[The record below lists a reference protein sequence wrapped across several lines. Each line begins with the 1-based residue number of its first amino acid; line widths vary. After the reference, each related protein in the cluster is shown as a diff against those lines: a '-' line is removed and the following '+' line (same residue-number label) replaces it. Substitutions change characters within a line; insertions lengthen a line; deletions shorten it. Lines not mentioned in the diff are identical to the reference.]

1 MKICKHNLH
10 PKEEQTMN
18 SEIKIPMAGHPSVI
32 LRAIPGHFITPNSH
46 VNYFLDMTLLKS
58 RISEAQ
64 AVASAFA
71 EQITANTVVDTIVC
85 MDGCEVIG
93 ALMSEELTKAGV
105 YSLNAHKTMYV
116 TTPEFINSGQILF
129 RENRVPMIKGKNVLL
144 LFASAT
150 TGITMARAVDAV
162 RYYGGTLSGICSIF
176 SFANKVVGYPIHSL
190 FGISDL
196 PDYKAYAPEDCTMC
210 KDGIKIDAFA
220 NGFGYSNLA

>member
-1 MKICKHNLH
+1 
-10 PKEEQTMN
+10 MN
-18 SEIKIPMAGHPSVI
+18 SEIKIPMASHPSVI

-58 RISEAQ
+58 RISEAS

-93 ALMSEELTKAGV
+93 ALMSEELTKAGI
-105 YSLNAHKTMYV
+105 YSLNSHKTMYV

-150 TGITMARAVDAV
+150 TGITIARAVEAI
-162 RYYGGTLSGICSIF
+162 RYYGGTISGICSIF
-176 SFANKVVGYPIHSL
+176 SLANKVMGMPITSL
-190 FGISDL
+190 FGASDL
-196 PDYKAYAPEDCTMC
+196 PDYKAFAPEDCPMC
-210 KDGIKIDAFA
+210 KENVSIDAFA
-220 NGFGYSNLA
+220 NGFGYSNII